1 MKTFWLLFLLN
12 FASAIQ
18 VVGQEK
24 PQAKMP
30 LFVSHLSAQNAA
42 VTRRKEAPKHFF
54 LTRVI
59 CFRKKCR
66 AFIGW
71 RTQQRSMRYDYKK
84 ASRFRKSKAPAST
97 DSITVLQ
104 DKPIKKMPAKE
115 VVKPV
120 PLPTVKTDSIIILSD
135 VLFETNSY
143 KLNKELLAKLDSI
156 SAYLRKQPQ
165 AELIVSGHTDNVGK
179 ESYNLNLSSQRAEA
193 VAEYFLDKGIAPE
206 QVTFGGFGSAQPI
219 VTNDTPEGRRK
230 NRRVEIR
237 IHGKN

>member
-1 MKTFWLLFLLN
+1 MKIFRLIILLSFSITFL
-12 FASAIQ
+12 AQS
-18 VVGQEK
+18 QEK
-24 PQAKMP
+24 RRDKMP
-30 LFVSHLSAQNAA
+30 LFVSHLSAENAA

-84 ASRFRKSKAPAST
+84 ANRFRKSKAPANT

-104 DKPIKKMPAKE
+104 DKPMKMPPKE
-115 VVKPV
+115 TIKPT
-120 PLPTVKTDSIIILSD
+120 PLPMEKADSIIVLND

-143 KLNKELLAKLDSI
+143 KLNKELLSKLDSI
-156 SAYLRKQPQ
+156 STYLRKQPQ

-206 QVTFGGFGSAQPI
+206 QITFAGFGSAQPI
-219 VTNDTPEGRRK
+219 ATNDNLEGRRK

-237 IHGKN
+237 IHGKK